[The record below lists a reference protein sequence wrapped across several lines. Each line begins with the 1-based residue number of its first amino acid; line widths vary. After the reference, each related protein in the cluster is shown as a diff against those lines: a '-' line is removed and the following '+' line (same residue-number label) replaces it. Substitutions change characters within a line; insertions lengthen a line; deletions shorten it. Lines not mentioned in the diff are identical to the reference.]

1 VIVAI
6 GQNPN
11 PLLPKVTPGLKTNK
25 DGTIWVDKNFMT
37 SIPGVFAGGDI
48 ITGADTVI
56 SAMGAGKKA
65 AVAIDRYIKN
75 PVTSFKRYGIRNRNL
90 NRNPK
95 ESSYMAQEKLNIK
108 DILSLKGKRKITML
122 TAYDYPLASLI
133 DRAGIDMILVGDS
146 VANVVLGL
154 DSTTKVGMTEMIHHA
169 KAVTRAVKHALVI
182 GDMPY
187 ESYQVNP
194 ADSVK
199 NARRFI
205 EEAKCD
211 AVKLEWFD
219 RCLEVTRQIIKT
231 EIPVM
236 GHIGLTPQTADK
248 LGGFKVQ
255 GKDAEQAKR
264 LIEQALAL
272 EKLGCF
278 SLVLECVPDK
288 IAEMIT
294 QNLKI
299 PTVGIGA
306 GIHCDGQVLVTHD
319 LLGLFERFTPKFVKK
334 YINLAPMISQAIEE
348 YKKEVIEGK
357 FPTKNHSFTIKE
369 EELKKLSE
377 DIPPTAG

>member
-1 VIVAI
+1 MEE
-6 GQNPN
+6 
-11 PLLPKVTPGLKTNK
+11 NK
-25 DGTIWVDKNFMT
+25 ITI
-37 SIPGVFAGGDI
+37 
-48 ITGADTVI
+48 
-56 SAMGAGKKA
+56 
-65 AVAIDRYIKN
+65 
-75 PVTSFKRYGIRNRNL
+75 
-90 NRNPK
+90 
-95 ESSYMAQEKLNIK
+95 Q
-108 DILSLKGKRKITML
+108 DILSMKGKSKITML
-122 TAYDYPLASLI
+122 TAYDYPLASLV
-133 DRAGIDMILVGDS
+133 DRAGIDMVLVGDS

-219 RCLEVTRQIIKT
+219 RCLEVTEQIIKT

-255 GKDAEQAKR
+255 GKDARTAKR

-294 QNLKI
+294 KNLKI
-299 PTVGIGA
+299 PTIGIGA
-306 GIHCDGQVLVTHD
+306 GINCDGQVLVTHD

-377 DIPPTAG
+377 DISYGAF